1 VPAVVASPTNF
12 DGITVPDSLL
22 NVIATA
28 VPADVLGDL
37 MNPASRA
44 SLASEFHAGR
54 TPDWFQALPT
64 EVKNY
69 FSSVAARMT
78 SDGVV
83 LPTSGPLVTGPL
95 TIPTAAPT
103 EAEATRSSSGLG
115 SRPTGAVAGG
125 LALAAG
131 ILGVAI
137 IL

>member
-1 VPAVVASPTNF
+1 VPEIAATPTYF

-28 VPADVLGDL
+28 VPPDVLGDL
-37 MNPASRA
+37 LNPASRA
-44 SLASEFHAGR
+44 ALASEFHAGR
-54 TPDWFQALPT
+54 TPQWFQALPT
-64 EVKNY
+64 EVKSY

-78 SDGVV
+78 SDGVT

-95 TIPTAAPT
+95 TIPTAAAT
-103 EAEATRSSSGLG
+103 EEATRSSSGLG